1 MRLAVRPRD
10 PPMDIHFVS
19 SLTEDDEVRL
29 AAALVGA
36 IRGFLDHYPVA
47 YSMTVQ
53 TSGGKT
59 IEHTRRPE
67 TAARMPAK
75 ARLLQT

>member
-1 MRLAVRPRD
+1 
-10 PPMDIHFVS
+10 MDIHFVS

-36 IRGFLDHYPVA
+36 LRGFLDHYPVA
-47 YSMTVQ
+47 YSMSIQ

-59 IEHTRRPE
+59 IEHTRTPE
-67 TAARMPAK
+67 TAPRIAAR
-75 ARLLQT
+75 ARLAQT

>member
-1 MRLAVRPRD
+1 
-10 PPMDIHFVS
+10 MDIHFVS

-36 IRGFLDHYPVA
+36 IRGFLEHYPVA
-47 YSMTVQ
+47 YSMSVQ

-59 IEHTRRPE
+59 IEHTRRPD
-67 TAARMPAK
+67 TSPRIGTK
-75 ARLLQT
+75 ARLLPT

>member
-1 MRLAVRPRD
+1 
-10 PPMDIHFVS
+10 MDIHFVS

-47 YSMTVQ
+47 YSMTVR

-67 TAARMPAK
+67 ASTRLATKARM
-75 ARLLQT
+75 LQT

>member
-1 MRLAVRPRD
+1 
-10 PPMDIHFVS
+10 MDIHFVS

-53 TSGGKT
+53 TSGGKA

-67 TAARMPAK
+67 VAARIATK
-75 ARLLQT
+75 AQFLHT

>member
-1 MRLAVRPRD
+1 
-10 PPMDIHFVS
+10 MDIHFVS
-19 SLTEDDEVRL
+19 SLTEEDEVRL

-47 YSMTVQ
+47 YSMSIQ

-67 TAARMPAK
+67 APPRIATK
-75 ARLLQT
+75 TQLLRT

>member
-1 MRLAVRPRD
+1 
-10 PPMDIHFVS
+10 MDIHFVS

-47 YSMTVQ
+47 YSMSIQ

-59 IEHTRRPE
+59 IEHTRTPE
-67 TAARMPAK
+67 AGPRIATRT
-75 ARLLQT
+75 RLLQT